1 MDFFHREDKARAATS
16 KLLVLFTLC
25 VAILVVAIGALAW
38 TVTGS
43 DVRLQPYQLMASA
56 GAALVTLLIIL
67 ISSAM
72 KKASLAS
79 GGEAVAALVGAV
91 PLSSTPDAPAER
103 QLQNIVEE
111 MAIAS
116 GTPMPRVYVLD
127 DPGINAFAAAHTPQD
142 AAIVVSSGALARLSR
157 DELQGVVAHEF
168 SHLLNG
174 DTRLNLKLIGWS
186 FGLLVV
192 ALSGRIILNN
202 VSLFSGSGSSSS
214 SRGRDRNGGGA
225 VIAVMA
231 LAVALIV
238 IGYLGYFMSQV
249 LKAAVSRQREYLA
262 DASSVQFTRNPLGIG
277 GALKKIGAHSYG
289 SYITHD
295 HIAEVSHMF
304 FSDAVREPF
313 FGLLA
318 THPPLES
325 RIRAIDPAWDGTWTE
340 IAPIHPRPLPV
351 RSAPGATSGQ
361 ALHPVLAQSGR
372 FLPEHVAFGQ
382 ALLSTFDPLLVAA
395 ARVPF
400 SARAV
405 ALVAIIGTADDRSQ
419 AQRQALAAQDPALA
433 REFEKLW
440 PLYQPLGEGG
450 RLPLLNLSTATLDQL
465 TAGQR
470 QAFLATVTAI
480 TTSSGEPPLAE
491 YVLSRLVRARLEA
504 KRLPEV
510 YQSLQPLAASL
521 AVVLGELAW
530 SGASDGAAAEQAFG
544 VAVERL
550 TAGGE
555 TTQIP
560 MPKTRASIAHL
571 DAAMQMLVQGSLGI
585 RRRILSACAWCVSAD
600 GTVTVREAELLRAIA
615 DSFGCPLPPFLD
627 TTGPGT
633 GTAMTTAHSA

>member
-1 MDFFHREDKARAATS
+1 MDFFHREDKARTATR
-16 KLLVLFTLC
+16 KLLVLFNLC
-25 VAILVVAIGALAW
+25 VVIMVVAIGALAW
-38 TVTGS
+38 TVTGY
-43 DVRLQPYQLMASA
+43 DERLAPYQLMATL
-56 GAALVTLLIIL
+56 GASLVTLLVIL

-91 PLSSTPDAPAER
+91 PLSPGPDAPAQK

-142 AAIVVSSGALARLSR
+142 AAIVVSRGALERLSR

-174 DTRLNLKLIGWS
+174 DTRLNLQLIGWS
-186 FGLLVV
+186 FGLLVI
-192 ALSGRIILNN
+192 ALTGRIILNN
-202 VSLFSGSGSSSS
+202 VSVFGGSGSSG
-214 SRGRDRNGGGA
+214 SRGRDKNAGGA
-225 VIAVMA
+225 VVAIMA

-238 IGYLGYFMSQV
+238 IGYLGYFMSQL

-318 THPPLES
+318 THPPLER
-325 RIRAIDPAWDGTWTE
+325 RIRAIDPAWDGTWTP
-340 IAPIHPRPLPV
+340 IAPIHPRPMPV
-351 RSAPGATSGQ
+351 RSAPVASSAPAT
-361 ALHPVLAQSGR
+361 HPVLAHSGR

-405 ALVAIIGTADDRSQ
+405 ALVAIIGTADERSD
-419 AQRQALAAQDPALA
+419 AQRQALAAQDQALA

-440 PLYQPLGEGG
+440 PLYQPLGEGA
-450 RLPLLNLSTATLDQL
+450 RLPLLNLSTATLNQL
-465 TAGQR
+465 TAEQR
-470 QAFLATVTAI
+470 AAFLATVAAI
-480 TTSSGEPPLAE
+480 TASSGEPPLAE
-491 YVLSRLVRARLEA
+491 YVLARLLRVRLEM
-504 KRLPEV
+504 KKLPEV
-510 YQSLQPLAASL
+510 YQSLQPLASSL
-521 AVVLGELAW
+521 AVVLSELAW
-530 SGASDGAAAEQAFG
+530 AGAADQAAAEQAFA

-550 TAGGE
+550 SAGGE
-555 TTQIP
+555 TIPLP
-560 MPKTRASIAHL
+560 MPSTRATVAQL

-627 TTGPGT
+627 TTGPVSGT
-633 GTAMTTAHSA
+633 GLANALRT